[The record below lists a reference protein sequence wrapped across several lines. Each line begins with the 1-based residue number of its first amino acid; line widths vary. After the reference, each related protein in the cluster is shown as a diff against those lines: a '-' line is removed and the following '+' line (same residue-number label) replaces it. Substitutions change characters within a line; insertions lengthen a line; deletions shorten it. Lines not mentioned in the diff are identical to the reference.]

1 MVSMVCGEGKKGS
14 RVAAFGVLLG
24 LGALGLRWLERPV
37 PPTLVI
43 T

>member
-24 LGALGLRWLERPV
+24 LGRPV